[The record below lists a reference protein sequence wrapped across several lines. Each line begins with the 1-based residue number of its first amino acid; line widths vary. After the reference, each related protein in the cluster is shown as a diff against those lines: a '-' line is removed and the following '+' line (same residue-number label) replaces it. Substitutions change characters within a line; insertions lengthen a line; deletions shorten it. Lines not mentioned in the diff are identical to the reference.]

1 MVVEAAQV
9 LDGRDGTADSQL
21 FSDMPRATEHQT
33 HTNIVLPRLEP
44 PLLSQHRDYLES
56 HLNTCRIRLRTLRAE
71 IGLFQER
78 FSSFLAK
85 TRSTSVL
92 AIYSITQA

>member
-9 LDGRDGTADSQL
+9 LDGRDGGQPTL
-21 FSDMPRATEHQT
+21 FGHAARYGTPNT
-33 HTNIVLPRLEP
+33 HKHRLPRLEP

-56 HLNTCRIRLRTLRAE
+56 HLNTCRIRMRTLRAE